1 MSQLEHYLVIKDG
14 KRAPANHPAMHEPPY
29 AKVELF
35 WPLDLCRDGVHI
47 IDTPGVS
54 DDPEREKI
62 TTNYITLADM
72 VLYVLACDDQ
82 SSMSARQVIETI
94 REASHEHIFFI
105 CNRINVIDAGEQD
118 MVKGRCI
125 SLLAPFTKQGARH
138 VFFLN
143 ARSALNGRLSG
154 NSELLEQSGLSMV
167 EQELQTFLTTERGR
181 IKFIPPATELRASIR
196 AARSI
201 LAEKAALPRAD
212 LQMPQVLHLK
222 PQRALDRL
230 ELERQQLVTWLAT
243 FRDETRKRVNEEASD
258 FYGTVAYKLESWVQT
273 YEIKHPVG
281 LLGVFSK
288 EAQEKVVEEVTKFLT
303 ERVAHE
309 SQVWQAS
316 TLHPLLIRIVE
327 NMEQELNERIKRLA
341 QNLEQADLKAV
352 LGVPPTISSEAFSDF
367 SVADTTMAAL
377 AGWKPQ
383 IFIPDLL
390 LGGSGGAALNINA
403 INRKIKEAVG
413 KEYAQKL
420 QTSRS
425 ALAIAITKGVDKTTY
440 KELGK
445 VQGEVNHWLEL
456 KARNI
461 QDQGTPIIEEKQQQ
475 QSKVDEVTPGL
486 AAISD
491 ELDTIE
497 SEVDN
502 LIKQVALAKSR
513 V

>member
-1 MSQLEHYLVIKDG
+1 
-14 KRAPANHPAMHEPPY
+14 
-29 AKVELF
+29 
-35 WPLDLCRDGVHI
+35 
-47 IDTPGVS
+47 
-54 DDPEREKI
+54 
-62 TTNYITLADM
+62 
-72 VLYVLACDDQ
+72 
-82 SSMSARQVIETI
+82 
-94 REASHEHIFFI
+94 
-105 CNRINVIDAGEQD
+105 
-118 MVKGRCI
+118 
-125 SLLAPFTKQGARH
+125 
-138 VFFLN
+138 
-143 ARSALNGRLSG
+143 
-154 NSELLEQSGLSMV
+154 
-167 EQELQTFLTTERGR
+167 
-181 IKFIPPATELRASIR
+181 
-196 AARSI
+196 
-201 LAEKAALPRAD
+201 
-212 LQMPQVLHLK
+212 
-222 PQRALDRL
+222 
-230 ELERQQLVTWLAT
+230 
-243 FRDETRKRVNEEASD
+243 
-258 FYGTVAYKLESWVQT
+258 
-273 YEIKHPVG
+273 
-281 LLGVFSK
+281 LGVFSK

-440 KELGK
+440 KKLGK